1 MALNLEEQEQVDS
14 LKDLWKRYGNIVTW
28 ALIVILGLYAAFQ
41 GWNWYQRKQAAQAS
55 ALYYEMQNAVMSG
68 DSQRAL
74 QVAKDTREKFGGTV
88 YAPMVSLVA
97 AKMAYENK
105 DMDTAKANLKWVVDN
120 GSEDGYKALA
130 RVRLAGI
137 LLDEKDY
144 DQALSALSG
153 SVPDQFVSLIED
165 RKGDIY
171 LAQNKL
177 EEARAA
183 YKTAYEKASPE
194 DPGRKLIKLKL
205 EEVGIGEVADAA
217 PANKG

>member
-28 ALIVILGLYAAFQ
+28 VLIVVLGLYAAFQ

-97 AKMAYENK
+97 AKMAYENN
-105 DMDTAKANLKWVVDN
+105 DMDTAKSNLKWVVDN
-120 GSEDGYKALA
+120 SSEDGYKALA

-137 LLDEKDY
+137 LLDEKAY
-144 DQALSALSG
+144 DEAMSVLNGSA
-153 SVPDQFVSLIED
+153 PDQFTSLIED

-171 LAQNKL
+171 LAQGKPD
-177 EEARAA
+177 EAKAA
-183 YKTAYEKASPE
+183 YRTAYEKAAPE
-194 DPGRKLIKLKL
+194 DPGKKLIKLKL
-205 EEVGIGEVADAA
+205 EEVGIADVAEAK